1 MNKLLSGEIKPKQE
15 TENSMKNVMK
25 IEKMKRSFTG
35 NKLNK
40 TSKIKNSFYEMKKK
54 FLKDVKYQRILEKNI
69 A

>member
-1 MNKLLSGEIKPKQE
+1 
-15 TENSMKNVMK
+15 MK